1 MGATS
6 TDTYLVVGI
15 ILAVLAIPS
24 FLNAW
29 SSDRSP
35 RVPAIM
41 TLIAGT
47 LLVLAVRGKPGGY
60 RLTEVP
66 DVFFRVIGSWF

>member
-1 MGATS
+1 MGGTS
-6 TDTYLVVGI
+6 TDVYLVVGI
-15 ILAVLAIPS
+15 TLAVLAIPS
-24 FLNAW
+24 FLSAW

-41 TLIAGT
+41 TMIAGV
-47 LLVLAVRGKPGGY
+47 LLVLALTGKPGGY

-66 DVFFRVIGSWF
+66 DVFMRVIGGLM

>member
-1 MGATS
+1 MGATD
-6 TDTYLVVGI
+6 TDLYLVVGI
-15 ILAVLAIPS
+15 TLAVLAIPS
-24 FLNAW
+24 FLSAW

-41 TLIAGT
+41 TMIAGV
-47 LLVLAVRGKPGGY
+47 LLVLALTGRPGGY

-66 DVFFRVIGSWF
+66 DVFMRVIGGLM

>member
-1 MGATS
+1 MGVTS
-6 TDTYLVVGI
+6 SDTYLVIGI

-41 TLIAGT
+41 TLISGT
-47 LLVLAVRGKPGGY
+47 LIVLAVTGRSGGY
-60 RLTEVP
+60 RLTDVP
-66 DVFFRVIGSWF
+66 DAFIRVIGSWF

>member
-1 MGATS
+1 M
-6 TDTYLVVGI
+6 
-15 ILAVLAIPS
+15 PS
-24 FLNAW
+24 FLDAW